1 MAVLVTAQIT
11 TNGTLFG
18 ALSPAAA
25 GGDKI
30 NFSDRTFL
38 VVKNADAAP
47 HTVTLVTPGT
57 VAGLAIADK
66 PVVVANGTTA
76 FIGPFGSVF
85 VDPTDTTVG
94 LTYDAVTS
102 LTVGAFT
109 V

>member
-11 TNGTLFG
+11 TNGILFG
-18 ALSPAAA
+18 ALSPATA

-30 NFSDRTFL
+30 NFNDRTFL
-38 VVKNADAAP
+38 IVKNADTVP

-66 PVVVANGTTA
+66 PVVVATGTTA

-85 VDPTDTTVG
+85 VDPTDSTVN
-94 LTYDAVTS
+94 LTYDAVLS
-102 LTVGAFT
+102 VTVGAFT
-109 V
+109 L